1 MSHIVS
7 VRTQIRDP
15 VAVAAACRRLG
26 LAEPETGTVRLYS
39 AQAEGLIVRL
49 PGWRY
54 PIVCNAA
61 TGEIQYDNYGG
72 HWGQQQKLDQFLQA
86 YACEKAKLEAR
97 KRGHAVNEQQLVDG
111 SIRLQIV
118 PTT

>member
-1 MSHIVS
+1 MSHVVS
-7 VRTQIRDP
+7 IRSQIRDP
-15 VAVAAACRRLG
+15 VSVAAACRRLG
-26 LAEPETGTVRLYS
+26 LAEVESGTVRLYS

-54 PIVCNAA
+54 PIVCNTT
-61 TGEIQYDNYGG
+61 TGDVKYDNFGG
-72 HWGQQQKLDQFLQA
+72 HWGEQQKLNQFLQA

-97 KRGHAVNEQQLVDG
+97 KRGHSVNEQQLADG